1 MGINHQLLVSPQ
13 VEEPARGVVR
23 ARGKGVAVGEELH
36 GEEKKTKNG
45 FRFGE
50 ELHGGGKTTQ
60 MGSDFSHQSTANKR
74 LHLSTLGKPQ
84 EIHEHPIS
92 IHHKFTEILSALQTY
107 FKKKP
112 TENTSSC

>member
-13 VEEPARGVVR
+13 VEEPARGIVR

-60 MGSDFSHQSTANKR
+60 MGSGFSHQSTANKR
-74 LHLSTLGKPQ
+74 LHLSTLGKPRN
-84 EIHEHPIS
+84 S
-92 IHHKFTEILSALQTY
+92 
-107 FKKKP
+107 
-112 TENTSSC
+112 